1 VLPAGCNTDGISI
14 YENSVY
20 PFPLTNID
28 PYVTVSNITYVS
40 ATETDFTVTI
50 AADAPTEYDAVR
62 IICLSACGIFNEVRL
77 GAYIQPPAPP
87 PPPPCPIPA
96 ITAVT
101 PDIWFAGKTYNKV
114 TITGS
119 GFTDTESCP
128 APQINMYDVDG
139 NQIPFSDAKVTSA
152 TEMIA
157 HKVAPPS
164 DTDTETVCVSE
175 GTRVGPQV
183 VSRFASTGAS
193 AALASDTAGSP
204 CTDPYG
210 NQGIT
215 VQILAAPK
223 ILWNDKRISV
233 IDDGSGTEPT
243 PQNAVVGQQIKLK
256 TKPTADKLTTLGLA
270 FSKNKW
276 TVGGTRI
283 ADYAPTVASAKVKEL
298 TDADLKK
305 ANITF
310 YWIYREND
318 NIPVTYKYCVDIP
331 GADADGQCSLPANA
345 AFNVAGP
352 TSVTVTPSGQE
363 FFIGDNPPAMNW
375 GIQFNA
381 NATPPSG
388 YTGTLTWIQL
398 VQSFQYTWIY
408 SDGDQPTTCT
418 YTPGFDAGSP
428 PSYPYATG
436 AYAEDGPLIGLESPP
451 NNDEIEQTASGQYQ
465 MYLMW
470 NPSIGSGTSVS
481 IPVPLGSLTWNIA
494 GDVVWSAGTGA
505 WVEVTA
511 DSNATTNGNFTTSSA
526 YPTWQLPA
534 TPCQ

>member
-1 VLPAGCNTDGISI
+1 M
-14 YENSVY
+14 
-20 PFPLTNID
+20 
-28 PYVTVSNITYVS
+28 
-40 ATETDFTVTI
+40 
-50 AADAPTEYDAVR
+50 
-62 IICLSACGIFNEVRL
+62 
-77 GAYIQPPAPP
+77 
-87 PPPPCPIPA
+87 
-96 ITAVT
+96 
-101 PDIWFAGKTYNKV
+101 WFAGKTYNKV
-114 TITGS
+114 TITGTNLNS
-119 GFTDTESCP
+119 TVGLEGANCPVVVRVNVDTGSVSLGVNSQSST
-128 APQINMYDVDG
+128 QIMA
-139 NQIPFSDAKVTSA
+139 IA
-152 TEMIA
+152 T
-157 HKVAPPS
+157 PDPS
-164 DTDTETVCVSE
+164 DPTETACV
-175 GTRVGPQV
+175 TAAIFFPLV
-183 VSRFASTGAS
+183 VRAAES
-193 AALASDTAGSP
+193 ANATPAAGTAGSP
-204 CTDPYG
+204 CTDPDG

-215 VQILAAPK
+215 VAILGAPK
-223 ILWNDKRISV
+223 ILWDDKRISV
-233 IDDGSGTEPT
+233 TGDADPT

>member
-1 VLPAGCNTDGISI
+1 
-14 YENSVY
+14 
-20 PFPLTNID
+20 
-28 PYVTVSNITYVS
+28 
-40 ATETDFTVTI
+40 
-50 AADAPTEYDAVR
+50 
-62 IICLSACGIFNEVRL
+62 
-77 GAYIQPPAPP
+77 
-87 PPPPCPIPA
+87 
-96 ITAVT
+96 
-101 PDIWFAGKTYNKV
+101 
-114 TITGS
+114 
-119 GFTDTESCP
+119 
-128 APQINMYDVDG
+128 M
-139 NQIPFSDAKVTSA
+139 
-152 TEMIA
+152 
-157 HKVAPPS
+157 
-164 DTDTETVCVSE
+164 
-175 GTRVGPQV
+175 
-183 VSRFASTGAS
+183 
-193 AALASDTAGSP
+193 
-204 CTDPYG
+204 
-210 NQGIT
+210 
-215 VQILAAPK
+215 
-223 ILWNDKRISV
+223 
-233 IDDGSGTEPT
+233 
-243 PQNAVVGQQIKLK
+243 
-256 TKPTADKLTTLGLA
+256 PTANAA
-270 FSKNKW
+270 F
-276 TVGGTRI
+276 
-283 ADYAPTVASAKVKEL
+283 
-298 TDADLKK
+298 
-305 ANITF
+305 
-310 YWIYREND
+310 
-318 NIPVTYKYCVDIP
+318 
-331 GADADGQCSLPANA
+331 QQNA

-511 DSNATTNGNFTTSSA
+511 DSNATTKREFHNIFGLSNLAVASYAMPIAGGPHEQESYFRFVLNVQLLRRSGSIGTAALTSATFDHCWVGTSAKRFTN
-526 YPTWQLPA
+526 
-534 TPCQ
+534 

>member
-1 VLPAGCNTDGISI
+1 MRKFGWQFLALLLAIQPAVFFAQAVERPKPGFTLSIKEVAPSTLSDG
-14 YENSVY
+14 Y
-20 PFPLTNID
+20 PADYHKLL
-28 PYVTVSNITYVS
+28 VTYSNI
-40 ATETDFTVTI
+40 
-50 AADAPTEYDAVR
+50 
-62 IICLSACGIFNEVRL
+62 
-77 GAYIQPPAPP
+77 
-87 PPPPCPIPA
+87 
-96 ITAVT
+96 
-101 PDIWFAGKTYNKV
+101 
-114 TITGS
+114 
-119 GFTDTESCP
+119 
-128 APQINMYDVDG
+128 
-139 NQIPFSDAKVTSA
+139 SDAAQKDWWDQLDSLDMLN
-152 TEMIA
+152 MI
-157 HKVAPPS
+157 VLRDGAP
-164 DTDTETVCVSE
+164 
-175 GTRVGPQV
+175 
-183 VSRFASTGAS
+183 
-193 AALASDTAGSP
+193 
-204 CTDPYG
+204 
-210 NQGIT
+210 
-215 VQILAAPK
+215 
-223 ILWNDKRISV
+223 
-233 IDDGSGTEPT
+233 
-243 PQNAVVGQQIKLK
+243 
-256 TKPTADKLTTLGLA
+256 AD
-270 FSKNKW
+270 
-276 TVGGTRI
+276 
-283 ADYAPTVASAKVKEL
+283 E
-298 TDADLKK
+298 
-305 ANITF
+305 
-310 YWIYREND
+310 
-318 NIPVTYKYCVDIP
+318 
-331 GADADGQCSLPANA
+331 LPANA